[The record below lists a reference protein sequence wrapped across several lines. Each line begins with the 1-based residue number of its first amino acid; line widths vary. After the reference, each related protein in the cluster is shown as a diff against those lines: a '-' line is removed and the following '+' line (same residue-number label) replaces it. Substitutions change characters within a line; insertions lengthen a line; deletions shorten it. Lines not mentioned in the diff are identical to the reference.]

1 MSMRNPYEV
10 EHHYL
15 CHQHEEYV
23 PFCVRKEDGLWY
35 DQQGQG
41 GLCDEIHDI
50 CDICKELDGACR
62 CECRCDE
69 IYDGLAAD
77 AADSKRDAMNAGDY

>member
-1 MSMRNPYEV
+1 MRNPYEV

-15 CHQHEEYV
+15 CHQHEDYV

-35 DQQGQG
+35 DNEGEG
-41 GLCDEIHDI
+41 GLCDEVHDI
-50 CDICKELDGACR
+50 CDICNELDGGCR